1 MKIRKKWMA
10 LLLSIAMIMTDSV
23 IASAAETTDAVIV
36 EEAAFGG
43 GDYFEEQSASEN
55 ISLVTKNGYFR
66 DGMTLFIG
74 AGNKIKFDIGDGNG
88 VKVKGARKRAE
99 WTVSNPSYFS
109 VKKGTLKC
117 GKKAATY
124 TGISWNSLASTT
136 MYTNYDGTSISL
148 NFIAVPKAKN
158 VGYIQANKFKTKK
171 TIVGKVGSTFDLRN
185 VNGMVGDKAKVF
197 VSYATKKSGT
207 IKYYYS
213 YADLEKTNPYITVSK
228 KAKNSGTV
236 SADATGSIYSFTP
249 TSAGKY
255 KITYTMRDGSNKK
268 FYITLKAE

>member
-1 MKIRKKWMA
+1 MKIRKKWIVM
-10 LLLSIAMIMTDSV
+10 LLSIAMIMTDSV
-23 IASAAETTDAVIV
+23 IASAAETTDAVIM
-36 EEAAFGG
+36 EEADFGEN
-43 GDYFEEQSASEN
+43 DYFEEQSASEN

-66 DGMTLFIG
+66 DGMKVYFG
-74 AGNKIKFDIGDGNG
+74 AGNKIKFEIGDENG
-88 VKVKGARKRAE
+88 IKIKGARKKAE
-99 WTVSNPSYFS
+99 WTLSSSKYFS
-109 VKKGTLKC
+109 VKNGVLKC
-117 GKKAATY
+117 SKKAATY
-124 TGISWNSLASTT
+124 NGVSWNSLESTT
-136 MYTNYDGTSISL
+136 MYANYDGVSISL
-148 NFIAVPKAKN
+148 NFVAVPKAKN

-171 TIVGKVGSTFDLRN
+171 KIVGKVGSTFDLRN

-228 KAKNSGTV
+228 KAKNGGTV
-236 SADATGSIYSFTP
+236 SADTTGSIYSFTP
-249 TSAGKY
+249 NSAGEY